1 MRWEEII
8 CDTCYET
15 QINLI
20 LNLMYWLKLFRT
32 SKGLNEPRD
41 AKDVGEGQGA
51 AGSHRELP
59 RDPSD
64 GPGHLQAPDD
74 GQLVSKPGPGTG
86 TKTPTGAQVAQRGSG
101 SRTS

>member
-59 RDPSD
+59 RDPGD
-64 GPGHLQAPDD
+64 GPGHLTAPDD
-74 GQLVSKPGPGTG
+74 GQFVSKLSPGAGSETTPGAQVTQRGPGPGT
-86 TKTPTGAQVAQRGSG
+86 S
-101 SRTS
+101 

>member
-1 MRWEEII
+1 MRWEQII

-20 LNLMYWLKLFRT
+20 LNLIYLLKLFRT
-32 SKGLNEPRD
+32 PKGQNEPRD
-41 AKDVGEGQGA
+41 AEDVGEGQGA
-51 AGSHRELP
+51 AGSHCELP
-59 RDPSD
+59 RDPGD

>member
-41 AKDVGEGQGA
+41 AEDVGEGQGP

-59 RDPSD
+59 RDAGD
-64 GPGHLQAPDD
+64 GPDLLKAPDD
-74 GQLVSKPGPGTG
+74 GQLGSELSSGAGPE
-86 TKTPTGAQVAQRGSG
+86 TPP
-101 SRTS
+101 